1 VSLAGGAGRHDAGR
15 ERAGDLRG
23 GLGAGLAATGLAL
36 YKPVQLSWLIA
47 AFGGFRLTRIWH
59 FLAMC
64 GLLVFVSGHLVMV
77 ALHGWSNFASMWTG
91 SKGGRRPSG
100 PSIPTGNVLRSFV
113 RGPGRFNR
121 ASAHRDRA
129 ATDA

>member
-1 VSLAGGAGRHDAGR
+1 LIPTAAI
-15 ERAGDLRG
+15 
-23 GLGAGLAATGLAL
+23 GLCVGLAATGLAL

-91 SKGGRRPSG
+91 SKGETP
-100 PSIPTGNVLRSFV
+100 
-113 RGPGRFNR
+113 
-121 ASAHRDRA
+121 A
-129 ATDA
+129 